1 MNDKELFNH
10 KIGELLAI
18 VIADALGIDLKQITM
33 EVLEEKLKEC
43 EHNEEYEKCAVIRD
57 KIKEIK

>member
-1 MNDKELFNH
+1 MAEMF
-10 KIGELLAI
+10 ILAI
-18 VIADALGIDLKQITM
+18 ADTLGIDLKKITM

-43 EHNEEYEKCAVIRD
+43 ERNEEYEKCAIIRD

>member
-1 MNDKELFNH
+1 MRDKDFERRMAEMFA
-10 KIGELLAI
+10 LA
-18 VIADALGIDLKQITM
+18 IADALGIDLKKITM

-43 EHNEEYEKCAVIRD
+43 ERNEEYEKCAVIRD

>member
-1 MNDKELFNH
+1 MKDKEFNL
-10 KIGELLAI
+10 KMAEVFALA
-18 VIADALGIDLKQITM
+18 IADALGIDLKKITM

-43 EHNEEYEKCAVIRD
+43 ERNEEYEKCSVIRD

>member
-1 MNDKELFNH
+1 MKDKEFNL
-10 KIGELLAI
+10 KMAEVFALA
-18 VIADALGIDLKQITM
+18 IADALGIDLKKITM

-43 EHNEEYEKCAVIRD
+43 ERNEEYEKCSIIRD

>member
-1 MNDKELFNH
+1 MNDKEFNY
-10 KIGELLAI
+10 KMAEFFALA
-18 VIADALGIDLKQITM
+18 IADALGINLKQIEK

-43 EHNEEYEKCAVIRD
+43 ESREEYEKCAVIRD